1 MQHLQIYLGK
11 VKRQTSKFIIL
22 SILLYYSFREIIGT
36 KVVASLRRK
45 DLAVTYSAIDMINS
59 LMHSVNTDHD
69 LKQEQLNK
77 SSILSSKSFLET
89 LLNMW
94 TTHVVGRIRTSPFYF
109 IFNCHP
115 FICRVMVVERWSCP
129 QCWIL

>member
-1 MQHLQIYLGK
+1 LPFDKTIFK
-11 VKRQTSKFIIL
+11 VALPS
-22 SILLYYSFREIIGT
+22 SFREIIGT
-36 KVVASLRRK
+36 KVVAALRRK

-59 LMHSVNTDHD
+59 LMHSVNSDHD

-94 TTHVVGRIRTSPFYF
+94 TTHVVFKNF
-109 IFNCHP
+109 IF
-115 FICRVMVVERWSCP
+115 FA
-129 QCWIL
+129 